1 MTLFPSNRK
10 NAASS
15 ALQYSVCFSERITEA
30 EIRRTFK
37 YMDSDSNGK
46 LELEE
51 LSKTCE
57 EIMVTTFS
65 NAKINELFKNA
76 DANGDGFS
84 DLEEFKKQMKD

>member
-37 YMDSDSNGK
+37 YMDSDSDGK
-46 LELEE
+46 LE

-57 EIMVTTFS
+57 EIMVNYF
-65 NAKINELFKNA
+65 FKCKN
-76 DANGDGFS
+76 
-84 DLEEFKKQMKD
+84 K

>member
-1 MTLFPSNRK
+1 
-10 NAASS
+10 
-15 ALQYSVCFSERITEA
+15 
-30 EIRRTFK
+30 
-37 YMDSDSNGK
+37 MDSDSDGK
-46 LELEE
+46 LELKE

-84 DLEEFKKQMKD
+84 DFEEFKKQIKD

>member
-1 MTLFPSNRK
+1 
-10 NAASS
+10 
-15 ALQYSVCFSERITEA
+15 
-30 EIRRTFK
+30 
-37 YMDSDSNGK
+37 MDSDSDGK
-46 LELEE
+46 LELKE

-84 DLEEFKKQMKD
+84 DFEELKNK